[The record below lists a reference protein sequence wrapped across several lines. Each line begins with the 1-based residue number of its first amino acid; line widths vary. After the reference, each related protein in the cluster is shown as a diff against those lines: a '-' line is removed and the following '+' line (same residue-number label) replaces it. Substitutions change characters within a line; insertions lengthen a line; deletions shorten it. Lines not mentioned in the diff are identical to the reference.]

1 MLKIKNIHKS
11 FADQKV
17 LDNLTL
23 EVATKEI
30 VGLVGKSG
38 CGKSTLIRCVQKL
51 DSIDQGEILCNTN
64 TGFVFQDFQLFPHKT
79 VLENITFAAH
89 IHHIP
94 NIKTEAWKLLDYLGI
109 ANKSS
114 HYPSQLSGGQKQRVA
129 IARALILK
137 PKLLLCDEPTSGLD
151 VATTK
156 DIGKLLMDLRDNLNI
171 SVLLI
176 SHDIDF
182 LSTVVD
188 KIAILSNGKIHQQ
201 FASNQNTNIHTTLY
215 QYFGE

>member
-1 MLKIKNIHKS
+1 MLKINNIHKS
-11 FADQKV
+11 FDGQKII
-17 LDNLTL
+17 DNLTL
-23 EVATKEI
+23 EVAEKEI
-30 VGLVGKSG
+30 IGLVGKSG
-38 CGKSTLIRCVQKL
+38 CGKSTLIRCIQKL
-51 DSIDQGEILCNTN
+51 DPIDQGEIICNTN

-79 VLENITFAAH
+79 ILENITFAAN
-89 IHHIP
+89 IH
-94 NIKTEAWKLLDYLGI
+94 NISDTETEAWKLLDYLGI
-109 ANKSS
+109 ADKSS

-156 DIGKLLMDLRDNLNI
+156 DIGKLLMELRDNMEI

-188 KIAILSNGKIHQQ
+188 KIAIMSNGKIHQQ
-201 FASNQNTNIHTTLY
+201 FASNQNTDIHTTLY
-215 QYFGE
+215 QYFGG